1 MEYEKMEPGRMY
13 NSYGLRITHLA
24 HHPFLSTFAALPQWL
39 PEGIW
44 MHFDIIH
51 ARVVLYLL

>member
-1 MEYEKMEPGRMY
+1 MEPGRMY